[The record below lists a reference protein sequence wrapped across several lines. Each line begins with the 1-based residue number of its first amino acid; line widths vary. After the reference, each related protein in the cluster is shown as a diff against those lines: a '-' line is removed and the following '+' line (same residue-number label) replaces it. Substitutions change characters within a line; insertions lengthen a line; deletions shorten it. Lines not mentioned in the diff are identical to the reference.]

1 MSEPERYA
9 PIEIRGFFRS
19 HTHLPI
25 WEVIE
30 QAGIWKQLGMKVS
43 FEFCDSSNI
52 AEAALFSGEVD
63 FVSGN
68 HITPYALVARG
79 KPIVCLASPSNSV
92 NDKLVSREP
101 VKSVADLRSARIADT
116 TLLDPAGGY
125 HHLRGNHML
134 YVMRGGLRL
143 DEVQWVELT
152 DSMAVFRT
160 AQLEALKAGRADAT
174 FVTGSTEKYE
184 QAGFKVL
191 DIEPLPMITGP
202 TLTSTLA
209 NLKRKERLGERL
221 VKALVLGI
229 HFART
234 RRQETERIL
243 EGLKRREPL
252 TGRVSYNSVAKLLP
266 KPYPDYQA
274 IANAYTLCCLKDATA
289 KETGPIA
296 LWDLHYLRELDDSGF
311 IDGLY
316 DQRRE
321 A

>member
-1 MSEPERYA
+1 MSEREKYE
-9 PIEIRGFFRS
+9 PIEIRGLFRS
-19 HTHLPI
+19 HSHLPI

-30 QAGIWKQLGMKVS
+30 QAGIWNQVGMKVG
-43 FEFCDSSNI
+43 FEFCDSSSV
-52 AEAALFSGEVD
+52 AEAALFGGSVD

-101 VKSVADLRSARIADT
+101 VTSVADLRGKRVGDT

-143 DEVQWVELT
+143 DDVQWVELT
-152 DSMAVFRT
+152 DTMAEFRT
-160 AQLEALKAGRADAT
+160 AQLEGLKSGRADAT
-174 FVTGSTEKYE
+174 FVTGSTEKHE

-191 DIEPLPMITGP
+191 DLEPLPMITGP

-209 NLKRKERLGERL
+209 NLRRKDRLGERL

-229 HFART
+229 HFARA
-234 RRQETERIL
+234 RRQDTERML
-243 EGLKRREPL
+243 EELRRRVPEA
-252 TGRVSYNSVAKLLP
+252 GRVSYNSVVKLQP
-266 KPYPDYQA
+266 KPYPDNRG
-274 IANAYTLCCLKDATA
+274 IGNAYELCCLKDPKA
-289 KETGPIA
+289 KELSPLA

-311 IDGLY
+311 IDQLY
-316 DQRRE
+316 IRHE